1 MPARRSSSWHG
12 STTETCPTAHAC
24 SPPSMTQSPTGF
36 PSPCAPRPTRR
47 PWRPSLRRWGTLV
60 RARFASLQETWSQT
74 RSQRRTC
81 TSSRQR
87 RWTCSRASASSSRTR
102 TSASA
107 RRSVPRWPA
116 PSPSPSTPRTRT
128 SPPQMPCG
136 RTSALWIS
144 ISCRSSWRLTRPN
157 SCDVPA
163 LHRVSFTAHP
173 QGLHIHRPCSST
185 RSTTTFLV
193 RRVRDG
199 SRMP

>member
-157 SCDVPA
+157 SCMA
-163 LHRVSFTAHP
+163 WHESHRNAAQDLMGGGGLMNCWTAHL
-173 QGLHIHRPCSST
+173 QSEGRSSRNS
-185 RSTTTFLV
+185 RSP
-193 RRVRDG
+193 G
-199 SRMP
+199 P